1 MNEQE
6 NKKNGV
12 VLSER
17 ELSQVVV
24 VLLLG
29 ALFIFLA
36 GYFIGK
42 KRMCEELSLGD
53 EVRFAD
59 KIQHA
64 LTNLANRTS
73 EFSEEAPESE
83 SEVEDDSSDERD
95 ESEISTTEKEPEK
108 TKELV
113 GKAYA
118 QLCGFSTESTAKAYV
133 ARLKKRGIA
142 SHVAERTSR
151 TARGKKVIWYQ
162 VLTETMDR
170 AELSKLV
177 QSIKQRDKLASV
189 TIVAVSE

>member
-73 EFSEEAPESE
+73 EFSEEAPEAE
-83 SEVEDDSSDERD
+83 EDDSAEEEHDEND
-95 ESEISTTEKEPEK
+95 VNVPEKEPGK
-108 TKELV
+108 TKEIE

-118 QLCGFSTESTAKAYV
+118 QLCGFSTESTAKAYA

-142 SHVAERTSR
+142 SHVIERTSR
-151 TARGKKVIWYQ
+151 TARGKKIIWYQ

-170 AELSKLV
+170 AELNQLV